1 MNLSMLVR
9 FLPVF
14 IILFLFSSCGRPSYV
29 RHDQSKKNY
38 SPAPGRT
45 TYYTA
50 SWYGDKF
57 HGRRT
62 ASGEVYDMY
71 ALTAAH
77 KRLPFGARLRVTYEK
92 TGQTVDVTIN
102 DRGPFIRGR
111 DLDLSYGAAHK
122 IGLDKDGVGKVKVIF
137 LERDLRYV
145 KYIDEADSGAP
156 IDYAAGSGSNNA
168 PSFTIQFGAF
178 QNRENAL
185 RLKQA
190 LDFTRSG
197 ASYISKVMVKGRKYY
212 RVRLGTFSSRSE
224 ALSMALAFAEEGYT
238 VRVFAK

>member
-1 MNLSMLVR
+1 MFIRL
-9 FLPVF
+9 LPVL
-14 IILFLFSSCGRPSYV
+14 IIFPLLVSCAGPSRLQHEPSRGGY
-29 RHDQSKKNY
+29 K
-38 SPAPGRT
+38 PTPGKT

-50 SWYGDKF
+50 SWYGGKF

-92 TGQTVDVTIN
+92 TGRWVDVTVN

-111 DLDLSYGAAHK
+111 DLDLSYGAAQK
-122 IGLDKDGVGKVKVIF
+122 IGLNEDGVGRVKVMF

-145 KYIDEADSGAP
+145 KYIDETVPGALKQQVIADFS
-156 IDYAAGSGSNNA
+156 AGST
-168 PSFTIQFGAF
+168 PSFTIQFGSF

-197 ASYISKVMVKGRKYY
+197 AYISKTMVKGRKYY
-212 RVRLGTFSSRSE
+212 RVRLGTFATRSE
-224 ALSMALAFAEEGYT
+224 ALSKALAFADEGYT
-238 VRVFAK
+238 VRVFTK